1 LSRCWGSSGPLR
13 TPVRVTSRVTTARP
27 ARAGPLLADEYFLDA
42 DADADT
48 VKDRTQPDLSPIY
61 VDVTGLLPILIVFGA
76 DDVLLQDN
84 LAIVV
89 QLSTVGVD
97 VNLWLCGDRQLGRV
111 SRANGAV

>member
-1 LSRCWGSSGPLR
+1 MALQLPLR
-13 TPVRVTSRVTTARP
+13 TPVRVTGRVTTARP

-42 DADADT
+42 DAGT

-61 VDVTGLLPILIVFGA
+61 VDVTGLPPILIVVGA
-76 DDVLLQDN
+76 DDVLLHDN

-89 QLSTVGVD
+89 QLSTAGVD

-111 SRANGAV
+111 SRANGRV